1 MGMLTETS
9 ARYDI
14 PTYKQG
20 KFIIAKEFEGV
31 SKERCAEPRLA
42 DCFSSGDADALRDST
57 GSRNWRRSWVG
68 IS

>member
-1 MGMLTETS
+1 MLTETG

-42 DCFSSGDADALRDST
+42 DCFLRAAPMRCVTQQVQGT
-57 GSRNWRRSWVG
+57 GGGAGLASHD
-68 IS
+68 